1 MREVWELIFS
11 YRHGP
16 LDEIYSKMLGW
27 TAVLMVLIF
36 LQTTFRGKIC
46 IFPKCRRVVHVECLA
61 KSLHVLLWSWKSCTV
76 LVDSWL
82 GEHFKV
88 KIWCRLGFSRWW
100 RVVMKRGRPRKDEDL
115 KEKMILSEFLR
126 FTVFVAEGEAWG
138 AYGHLVSQTRRVI
151 LYLICLKFICTNILI
166 LMIKQKSLC
175 VVSTCR
181 PPARYNSCAID
192 CRPCPGSKDQTLP
205 SWMVN
210 LKRGCQVFL

>member
-1 MREVWELIFS
+1 
-11 YRHGP
+11 
-16 LDEIYSKMLGW
+16 
-27 TAVLMVLIF
+27 
-36 LQTTFRGKIC
+36 
-46 IFPKCRRVVHVECLA
+46 
-61 KSLHVLLWSWKSCTV
+61 
-76 LVDSWL
+76 
-82 GEHFKV
+82 
-88 KIWCRLGFSRWW
+88 
-100 RVVMKRGRPRKDEDL
+100 MKRGRPRKNEDL

-126 FTVFVAEGEAWG
+126 FTVFVAEG

-205 SWMVN
+205 SRMVN
-210 LKRGCQVFL
+210 LKRGCQVFLQGIQVYPFKIKEREVIELAFVKEYNILKDGQGTCCHLIVEIQVHLLSHCSDVLCIGVRPYSVPSFFVTN